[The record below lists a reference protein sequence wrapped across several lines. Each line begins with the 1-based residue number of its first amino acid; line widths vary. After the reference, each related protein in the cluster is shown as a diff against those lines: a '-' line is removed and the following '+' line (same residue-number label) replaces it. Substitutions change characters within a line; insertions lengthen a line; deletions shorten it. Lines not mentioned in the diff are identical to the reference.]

1 MNTRVLALHILKQ
14 RERLAERAQRVLHAG
29 LAIRFGRGVFG
40 LEERPDGLRDV
51 LGDPEYFLR
60 NVSVLL

>member
-1 MNTRVLALHILKQ
+1 MKQ